1 MKSPMEWIDRWLEMG
16 IGGLGDSILPQ
27 YDSDII
33 SMPYEVY
40 VRDILFFCY
49 RYDRGLSYPKEQAL
63 PMVELMQVGI

>member
-1 MKSPMEWIDRWLEMG
+1 MAPMEWIDRWLEMG

-40 VRDILFFCY
+40 VRDTLFFCY
-49 RYDRGLSYPKEQAL
+49 RCERGLSYPKEHAL